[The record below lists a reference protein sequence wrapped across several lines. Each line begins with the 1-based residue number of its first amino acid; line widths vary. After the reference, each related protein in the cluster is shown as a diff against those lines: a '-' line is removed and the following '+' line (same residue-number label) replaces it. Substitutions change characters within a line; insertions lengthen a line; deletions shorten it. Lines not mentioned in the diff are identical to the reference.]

1 VLLLCFFWTASTQR
15 LGYDILRS
23 DIQTA
28 TRRSTRIRHKQTGDA
43 GDTVLRETGEK
54 NKCPAILVRVSLPLT
69 RGHKLLHIMRRGRFC
84 SEHFSEC
91 RFGGADAGSTA
102 ANVNLIQPR
111 EKRKAFNTMKRALD
125 RTYPYCHTGLG
136 PARDPT
142 ARAIMY
148 HRRKLQQRV
157 GNECSSRRFNVLAQA
172 YFTAATE

>member
-1 VLLLCFFWTASTQR
+1 ML
-15 LGYDILRS
+15 
-23 DIQTA
+23 A
-28 TRRSTRIRHKQTGDA
+28 TRRCERLAKKTNARPFLYGCHDRWLKDISCCTSCDA
-43 GDTVLRETGEK
+43 AGS
-54 NKCPAILVRVSLPLT
+54 A
-69 RGHKLLHIMRRGRFC
+69 

-111 EKRKAFNTMKRALD
+111 EKRKAFNKIKRALE

-142 ARAIMY
+142 ARAILY
-148 HRRKLQQRV
+148 HRRKLQQGVRSEFN
-157 GNECSSRRFNVLAQA
+157 GRRFNLLPQA